1 MKEELRVIISG
12 GGTGGHIF
20 PAISIANALK
30 EKHPECKIL
39 FVGAEGRMEMKKVPA
54 AGYEIKALPI
64 CGFDRKNLFKNFAV
78 LCKIYKSRILAR
90 RIIKEF
96 KPMAA
101 VGVGGYASGPTL
113 NVAESMG
120 IPTLLQEQNSYAGVT
135 NKLLA
140 KKASKIC
147 VAYEG
152 MERFFPKEKII
163 LTGNPVRQ
171 DLLNCNK
178 NKQEAL
184 KTFGLQPDR
193 KTILIIGGSLG
204 ARTINQS
211 VLGCLQIIKESQPD
225 VVLLDLIM
233 PKMDGLTVMEQV
245 NQAQPGSKR
254 PYFIVITAVGQE
266 RITEDAF
273 NKGANYY
280 VMKPFN
286 NDMLLDRI
294 KSVRKMFRGCD
305 RKEESRT
312 GENTQAGSLENRVT
326 NMLHEIGIPAHI
338 KGYHYLRDAIIM
350 AVNDMD
356 VLNAITKIL
365 YPTVA
370 KKYQTT
376 SSRVERAIR
385 HAIEVA
391 WSRGKLDTL
400 DELFGYT
407 VSTGKGKPTNSEFIA
422 LIADTI
428 QLEYKHGGRAN

>member
-1 MKEELRVIISG
+1 
-12 GGTGGHIF
+12 
-20 PAISIANALK
+20 
-30 EKHPECKIL
+30 
-39 FVGAEGRMEMKKVPA
+39 MEH
-54 AGYEIKALPI
+54 
-64 CGFDRKNLFKNFAV
+64 
-78 LCKIYKSRILAR
+78 
-90 RIIKEF
+90 
-96 KPMAA
+96 
-101 VGVGGYASGPTL
+101 L
-113 NVAESMG
+113 NVAIADDNQRILDMLETVISMDKELNLVG
-120 IPTLLQEQNSYAGVT
+120 
-135 NKLLA
+135 KA
-140 KKASKIC
+140 KNGEEMC
-147 VAYEG
+147 
-152 MERFFPKEKII
+152 
-163 LTGNPVRQ
+163 
-171 DLLNCNK
+171 
-178 NKQEAL
+178 
-184 KTFGLQPDR
+184 
-193 KTILIIGGSLG
+193 
-204 ARTINQS
+204 
-211 VLGCLQIIKESQPD
+211 QIIKDKKPD

-245 NQAQPGSKR
+245 GQDKNVNKR
-254 PYFIVITAVGQE
+254 PYFIVVTAVGQE

-280 VMKPFN
+280 IMKPFN
-286 NDMLLDRI
+286 NEMLLNRI
-294 KSVRKMFRGCD
+294 KSVRKMFRNND
-305 RKEESRT
+305 KKNEDIKSENAVN
-312 GENTQAGSLENRVT
+312 GENLENRVT

-350 AVNDMD
+350 AVEDMD

-428 QLEYKHGGRAN
+428 QLEYKHRN